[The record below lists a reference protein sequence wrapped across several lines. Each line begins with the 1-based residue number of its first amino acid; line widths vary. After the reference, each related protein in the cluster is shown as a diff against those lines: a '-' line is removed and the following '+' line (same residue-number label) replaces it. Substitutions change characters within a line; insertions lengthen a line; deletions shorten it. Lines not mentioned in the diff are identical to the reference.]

1 MIRIGFAKDI
11 HQLEEGDYLLLGGI
25 KIPSKNRIIA
35 HSDGD
40 VVLHAVS
47 ESLLGS
53 LSLGDLGTYFPPEDE
68 KYKNYS
74 SIEILKFCYELVKKQ
89 GYKINNLDISIE
101 LENTKLKPYI
111 LDMRK
116 SISKILDININQV
129 SIKAMTNEK
138 MDATGSGK
146 AIVAYCVCLVGDKYE

>member
-25 KIPSKNRIIA
+25 KIPSKNKIIA

-47 ESLLGS
+47 ESY
-53 LSLGDLGTYFPPEDE
+53 D
-68 KYKNYS
+68 
-74 SIEILKFCYELVKKQ
+74 LVKKQ
-89 GYKINNLDISIE
+89 DYKINNLDISIE
-101 LENTKLKPYI
+101 LEKTKLKPYI